1 MNIIQNLKL
10 LKNRICI
17 YPGHYYSPIPSV
29 REVLKHDEL
38 FDYTVPTVPG
48 IDLRYQQQMDLI
60 EKSQKYYKEAFIDK
74 KELEKHRYYFENN
87 FYSYA
92 DGIFYY
98 FMLRNLCPRK
108 VIEIGS
114 GFSTAL
120 LLDVN
125 ENIFHSCI
133 DCTFI
138 EPYTKRLKSLLLEND
153 EAHIIE
159 KNLQEVECTLFE
171 SLQAGDILFIDSTHV
186 VKTGSD
192 VNHIFTKILPCLPE
206 GVYIHFHDVFYPFEY
221 PKEWVIKGKAWN
233 EDYMLRSFLQ
243 YNNAFEI
250 VLWND
255 YLIKKNRNYFSE
267 HMPLCLKNSGGS
279 IWLKK
284 VVGNANQK
292 TVYEDRII

>member
-1 MNIIQNLKL
+1 MDMIQNLKL

-29 REVLKHDEL
+29 REILKHDEL
-38 FDYTVPTVPG
+38 FDHTVPEVLG
-48 IDLRYQQQMDLI
+48 VSLRYGQQMDLL
-60 EKSQKYYKEAFIDK
+60 EKSQGYYEEAFLNK
-74 KELEKHRYYFENN
+74 KELGKCRYHFENN

-98 FMLRNLCPRK
+98 LMLRNLCPHK

-114 GFSTAL
+114 GFSSAL

-125 ENIFHSCI
+125 ENIFHSEI
-133 DCTFI
+133 ECTFI
-138 EPYTKRLKSLLLEND
+138 EPYTKRLRSLLHEKD
-153 EAHIIE
+153 KIHIIE
-159 KNLQEVECTLFE
+159 KNLQEVEYTVFE

-192 VNHIFTKILPCLPE
+192 VNYLFATILPHLSE

-221 PKEWVIKGKAWN
+221 PREWVIKGKAWN

-243 YNNAFEI
+243 YNSAFEI

-255 YLIKKNRNYFSE
+255 YLIKKNRDYFKE

-279 IWLKK
+279 IWLRKT
-284 VVGNANQK
+284 VGNVK
-292 TVYEDRII
+292 V